1 MLRASVRPSMTALQ
15 KVKQSYR
22 NTTKSARRR
31 ARVVGK
37 NARKMARGVR
47 KTIHDATS
55 KGRK

>member
-1 MLRASVRPSMTALQ
+1 MLRGSVRSSMTALQ
-15 KVKQSYR
+15 KAKQSYR